1 MAQRL
6 LGLSGTKQSGK
17 TTCMNFLY
25 GTIMQKNGVIS
36 QDPHKNR
43 FGISK
48 QGKLLVP
55 VDYTDSLG
63 SEKSGMG
70 EFDWD
75 SPSYEN
81 QQYCENLIFPYVQ
94 EFSFAKPLKD
104 MCIDLLGLTYEQCY
118 GTDEQKNSLT
128 NLLWEDMPGF
138 IKIVLD
144 DEGFAVLEPIR
155 KGLMTARE
163 VLQYVGT
170 DIFRKIY
177 EKVWTANGIKRFI
190 ASATGFGAFS
200 DVRFPNE
207 LDVIHDEGGKV
218 VRFLRRPKIDLHKSE
233 IAMDELPDDAYDAV
247 LDNRDMSIPEQN
259 EAVHQILLGW
269 GWI

>member
-25 GTIMQKNGVIS
+25 GTIMQKNEVINS
-36 QDPHKNR
+36 

-48 QGKLLVP
+48 KGKLLVP
-55 VDYTDSLG
+55 VQYRDSLG

-75 SPSYEN
+75 SGSYEN
-81 QQYCENLIFPYVQ
+81 EQYCDNCIFPHIQ

-118 GTDEQKNSLT
+118 GSDEQKNSLT
-128 NLLWEDMPGF
+128 HLRWEDMPGNVV
-138 IKIVLD
+138 IGTD
-144 DEGFAVLEPIR
+144 DGGYAELYPDKEGF
-155 KGLMTARE
+155 MTARE

-170 DIFRKIY
+170 DIFRAMY
-177 EKVWTANGIKRFI
+177 EKVWTDNGIKRFV
-190 ASATGFGAFS
+190 ASNTQFGTFS

-207 LDVIHDEGGKV
+207 LEVIHEAGGKV
-218 VRFLRRPKIDLHKSE
+218 LRFLRRPKMDLHKSE
-233 IAMDELPDDAYDAV
+233 IAMDDLPDDAYDAV
-247 LDNRDMSIPEQN
+247 LDNREMSIPEQN